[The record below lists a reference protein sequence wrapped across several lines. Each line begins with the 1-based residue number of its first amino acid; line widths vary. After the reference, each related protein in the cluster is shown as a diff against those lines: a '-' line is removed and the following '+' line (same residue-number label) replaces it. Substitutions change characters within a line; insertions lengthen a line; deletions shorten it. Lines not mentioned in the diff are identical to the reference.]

1 MVVRIT
7 ANVLRASALLA
18 LIFGILSWVGV
29 LPDSLIGIHMLLG
42 IIVVLSL
49 WILGGV
55 MITTRGGIGL
65 AIGAFVL
72 GLITLALGLTQKQIL
87 PDPNSLHWIIQVI
100 HLLIG
105 LGAIGLGE
113 AISGRYRRQNQV
125 AKMQAR

>member
-1 MVVRIT
+1 MVVRIMV
-7 ANVLRASALLA
+7 NVLRASALLA

-49 WILGGV
+49 WILGGAIA
-55 MITTRGGIGL
+55 MTPGGIGL

-72 GLITLALGLTQKQIL
+72 GLITLGLGLTQKQIL
-87 PDPNSLHWIIQVI
+87 PDPNSAHVVIQIV

-105 LGAIGLGE
+105 LSAIGMGE
-113 AISGRYRRQNQV
+113 AISGRYKRQHQV